1 MFLVALAWS
10 AQISVAEKA
19 VSDLEYQ
26 WAEAQR
32 LGKADV
38 VGPMLAETF
47 TNTDVDGETYGKP
60 RLRLNLKGGKWEVNG
75 ISDVEVKVYGDA
87 AVATG
92 SWKGKGVDGD
102 GTRIDRHRALDRHLG
117 ENAERNMAVC
127 RQPADHVKEVDVSLE
142 ELKETAIRGDPAA
155 SRPGQPGS
163 RISFPW

>member
-1 MFLVALAWS
+1 MKLFCGFLAMLLVALAWS

-60 RLRLNLKGGKWEVNG
+60 RLLLNLKGGKWEVSG

-102 GTRIDRHRALDRHLG
+102 GTRIDRT
-117 ENAERNMAVC
+117 ERWT
-127 RQPADHVKEVDVSLE
+127 DTWVKTPSGTWQCV
-142 ELKETAIRGDPAA
+142 A
-155 SRPGQPGS
+155 SQQTTS
-163 RISFPW
+163 KK

>member
-1 MFLVALAWS
+1 MKLFCGFLAMFLVALAWS

-102 GTRIDRHRALDRHLG
+102 GTRIDRT
-117 ENAERNMAVC
+117 ERWT
-127 RQPADHVKEVDVSLE
+127 DTWVKTPNGTWQCV
-142 ELKETAIRGDPAA
+142 A
-155 SRPGQPGS
+155 SQQTTS
-163 RISFPW
+163 KK